1 MGNRLADQGRY
12 IQALNPIKDV
22 LVQAAQ
28 EIPNLMNM
36 KPEQVASEIMVL
48 AKVSRDLQEKPLET
62 LMGIVQKR
70 GLGAQMAAAL
80 SGQPPANDEK
90 QVSDLKN
97 HISALEKRLEQVSD
111 PNYFRSQ
118 VTQITAESQTES
130 LVSEFA
136 ATAEHWAEI
145 EPHIPTYI
153 PIVRSELGQNASP
166 RTC

>member
-70 GLGAQMAAAL
+70 GLGAQMVAAL

-97 HISALEKRLEQVSD
+97 HISALEKRLEQV
-111 PNYFRSQ
+111 
-118 VTQITAESQTES
+118 
-130 LVSEFA
+130 
-136 ATAEHWAEI
+136 
-145 EPHIPTYI
+145 
-153 PIVRSELGQNASP
+153 
-166 RTC
+166 